1 MNGYI
6 HNREELKPIHDE
18 VASWAE
24 RSFVIGGIAHH
35 KQQDLEQRIAKH
47 VDPMLA
53 RIKELEEALRALM
66 DAINPINYPARKW
79 NDPANDI
86 SERGIGSRTM
96 PDEQAVLHAYRA
108 ILNKR

>member
-53 RIKELEEALRALM
+53 RIKELEEALETTCNVH
-66 DAINPINYPARKW
+66 DFIC
-79 NDPANDI
+79 ANLGD
-86 SERGIGSRTM
+86 SPELSLLQYGNAA
-96 PDEQAVLHAYRA
+96 EHARA

>member
-53 RIKELEEALRALM
+53 RIKELEEALASCEYAMTR
-66 DAINPINYPARKW
+66 NKPQSKT
-79 NDPANDI
+79 
-86 SERGIGSRTM
+86 G
-96 PDEQAVLHAYRA
+96 EQWEWGDVLTHARA
-108 ILNKR
+108 ILNKKP

>member
-53 RIKELEEALRALM
+53 RIKELEEALKALLE
-66 DAINPINYPARKW
+66 D
-79 NDPANDI
+79 
-86 SERGIGSRTM
+86 GIGTAYDNQDDDVGYHTCCRTISYE
-96 PDEQAVLHAYRA
+96 PHAADCPAEHARA

>member
-53 RIKELEEALRALM
+53 RIKELEEALRGM
-66 DAINPINYPARKW
+66 VEWFEMKRKSAPVD
-79 NDPANDI
+79 NA
-86 SERGIGSRTM
+86 
-96 PDEQAVLHAYRA
+96 RA
-108 ILNKR
+108 ILNKKP